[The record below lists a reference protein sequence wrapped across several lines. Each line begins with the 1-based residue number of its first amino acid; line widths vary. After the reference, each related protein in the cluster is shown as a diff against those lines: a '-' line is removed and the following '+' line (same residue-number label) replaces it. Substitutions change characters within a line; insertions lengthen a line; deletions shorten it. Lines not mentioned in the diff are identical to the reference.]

1 VLTHDRWV
9 SAGEQ
14 QVPSRPTV
22 LKETVLKD
30 REQGENFPVVLAVL
44 PPRHRRALHA
54 VYAFARTVD
63 DTGDDTDDDTDD
75 DTGDRAPGDRVARLQ
90 LLDERVS
97 RTWAGE
103 DVPDPVFARLRRTV
117 PDRVPEQY
125 FHDLVQANL
134 QDQHVHR
141 YPTYEAL
148 LDYCRLSANPVG
160 RIVLALFDQHTEPAL
175 RLSDRVCTAL
185 QLLEHWQ
192 DVGEDRR
199 AGRVY
204 VPTEDL
210 VGFGVPETDLDAA
223 TASPALARLMRFEV
237 ERASGVLAEGTPLVR
252 RLRGW
257 SRLCVAG
264 YVAGGQAT
272 VTALRRTQG
281 EVLGHATAPSRAG
294 TAARLVL
301 LLAPRRGSRL
311 S

>member
-14 QVPSRPTV
+14 EAPSRPAV
-22 LKETVLKD
+22 L
-30 REQGENFPVVLAVL
+30 RELTEREKGENFPVALAVL

-63 DTGDDTDDDTDD
+63 DAGDQ
-75 DTGDRAPGDRVARLQ
+75 GLGDRVARLRT
-90 LLDERVS
+90 LDERIS
-97 RTWAGE
+97 LTWAGE
-103 DVPDPVFARLRRTV
+103 EVPDPVFARLQATLT
-117 PDRVPEQY
+117 DRVPEQY
-125 FHDLVQANL
+125 FHDLVAANL

-160 RIVLALFDQHTEPAL
+160 RIVLALFDHHTEPAL

-199 AGRVY
+199 AGRIY
-204 VPTEDL
+204 VPVEDL

-223 TASPALARLMRFEV
+223 SASPALARLMRFEV
-237 ERASGVLAEGTPLVR
+237 ERAAGVLAEGAPLVR

-272 VTALRRTQG
+272 TAALRRTQG
-281 EVLGHATAPSRAG
+281 DVLGRSATPSRVG
-294 TAARLVL
+294 TAARVL
-301 LLAPRRGSRL
+301 LLLASRRGRSL
-311 S
+311 P